1 MLVRGHN
8 ALRSSRAL
16 FGLPSLVRYRGKIKE
31 EPEPEQKEKQKPK
44 ERQTTRPWPS
54 GLQEL
59 GAKLAR
65 PIPADP
71 SSTFT
76 MVNIPNASTAYER
89 WPTLKNFKPALQ
101 PRTCG
106 TIRPGAGPGGGATV
120 DTYME
125 LSCLPYLYNDLGV
138 MIFEGPHCVQVK
150 IMSNIL
156 RSVECE
162 ECRLQD
168 RDWTTGKAYYEV
180 NYSKWNVYRIK
191 LDPAKHVETS
201 SQNGRRKSSIT
212 PDGLYDLNNIAL
224 EKWKADGIGGP
235 VPVETL
241 PGSMKMY
248 ILNHTGGPGLANDTI
263 NGSYLPQLHVYVA
276 TGIRGNTIYMCVE
289 FHTVGTRRL
298 VGVTY
303 LRLRPTFDL
312 SPAKYMAEEPLQR
325 VDGNTDFD
333 QKFATIEE
341 KKKAGR
347 EADPYSEKQAF
358 QPPPPHARSIESPW
372 EFYEKLVPSNTRRNS
387 DIFKAA
393 MFELYK
399 LEMRLWSQ
407 RKRAMKKE
415 KEAEVMG

>member
-1 MLVRGHN
+1 
-8 ALRSSRAL
+8 
-16 FGLPSLVRYRGKIKE
+16 
-31 EPEPEQKEKQKPK
+31 
-44 ERQTTRPWPS
+44 
-54 GLQEL
+54 
-59 GAKLAR
+59 
-65 PIPADP
+65 
-71 SSTFT
+71 

-138 MIFEGPHCVQVK
+138 MIFEGPHCVQ
-150 IMSNIL
+150 
-156 RSVECE
+156 
-162 ECRLQD
+162 D

-191 LDPAKHVETS
+191 LDPGKHVETS

-212 PDGLYDLNNIAL
+212 PDGLYDLSNIAL

-276 TGIRGNTIYMCVE
+276 TGIRGNTIYMCIE

-303 LRLRPTFDL
+303 LKLRPTFDL

-325 VDGNTDFD
+325 VDGNTNFD

>member
-16 FGLPSLVRYRGKIKE
+16 FRLPSLVRYRCEIKE
-31 EPEPEQKEKQKPK
+31 GPEPEQKQKQKPK
-44 ERQTTRPWPS
+44 ERRTTRPWPS

-59 GAKLAR
+59 GAESAR

-89 WPTLKNFKPALQ
+89 WPTLKNFRPALQ

-120 DTYME
+120 DAYME

-168 RDWTTGKAYYEV
+168 RDWTTAKAYYEV

-191 LDPAKHVETS
+191 LDPSKHVETS

-212 PDGLYDLNNIAL
+212 ANGLYDLTNIAL
-224 EKWKADGIGGP
+224 EKWKADGTGGP

-241 PGSMKMY
+241 PGSLKMY

-276 TGIRGNTIYMCVE
+276 TGIRGNTLYMCIE

-312 SPAKYMAEEPLQR
+312 SPAKYMAEEPPQR

-333 QKFATIEE
+333 QKFTTIEE
-341 KKKAGR
+341 KIKAGN
-347 EADPYSEKQAF
+347 AYSEKQAF
-358 QPPPPHARSIESPW
+358 QPPPPYARSIESSL

-393 MFELYK
+393 MFKLYK

-407 RKRAMKKE
+407 RKRAMKK
-415 KEAEVMG
+415 